1 MPRPETPQLA
11 ADAIIELID
20 QPGRPIVLIRRRNA
34 PLGWALPGGFVD
46 VGESVERAAMREAL
60 EETGLAVQLVVLLG
74 LYSEPAR
81 DVRGH
86 TASAVY
92 VAQAQGT
99 PLAGDDAADVGVFAL
114 DTLPEPLAFDHARIL
129 DDYRVYREQGRL
141 PRPRT

>member
-11 ADAIIELID
+11 ADTIIELID

-60 EETGLAVQLVVLLG
+60 EETGLAAQLVVLLG

-99 PLAGDDAADVGVFAL
+99 PLAGDDAADVGVFTL
-114 DTLPEPLAFDHARIL
+114 DALPEPLAFDHARIL
-129 DDYRVYREQGRL
+129 DDYRVYREQGQL
-141 PRPRT
+141 PGPRT

>member
-11 ADAIIELID
+11 ADTIIELID

-46 VGESVERAAMREAL
+46 VGESVERAATREAL
-60 EETGLAVQLVVLLG
+60 EETGLAAQLVVLLG

-92 VAQAQGT
+92 VAQAQGK

-114 DTLPEPLAFDHARIL
+114 DALPEPLAFDHARIL
-129 DDYRVYREQGRL
+129 DDYRVYREQGQL
-141 PRPRT
+141 PGPRT